1 MSRRVEVFSS
11 SACDSVSEC
20 GAHARAQRD
29 AAWSAAPLIET
40 ARPKVSASSALE
52 ARPKGS
58 TTTVMEVA
66 RPRSPQEQGD
76 KKCAQDENLD
86 RSET

>member
-1 MSRRVEVFSS
+1 MRRRVEVFSS

-29 AAWSAAPLIET
+29 AARSAAPLFET
-40 ARPKVSASSALE
+40 ARPKVSAVSALQ

-58 TTTVMEVA
+58 TTTIMEVA
-66 RPRSPQEQGD
+66 RPRY
-76 KKCAQDENLD
+76 QDENPD
-86 RSET
+86 RSAT